1 MRWFAV
7 ALACLSLAA
16 LPAAAVAATRCVGT
30 SGSGCDAVYAT
41 IGNDAAAGSAVQAA
55 ASGDTIRIG
64 PGSYPEVST
73 AKTLH
78 FVGAGAGTLDAF
90 DIATQTRIVGT
101 SGPGG
106 TPGLTLSGGGSVAS
120 LRARGGNAT
129 SLYQAGN
136 GLVLQA
142 QGAGGALDY
151 SVSNV
156 VAIAGTSG
164 YGAVGLA
171 VWDAGTGRAINAAV
185 SGGAFL
191 NEDFLTAV
199 SVASGTGASSV
210 TGVTVRAPAGT
221 GVAASAGT
229 LRIVGSRV
237 LAAYPLRVT
246 GGLSSAR
253 VEAIDSVF
261 EAPSGA
267 QSFDAAYVATTG
279 SGNSTLIA
287 RGSTFLAQGSGPAA
301 GLKLLKSTS
310 FTGALSADLVN
321 TIVRTQ
327 STNPDSYDIDADSGA
342 TVIADFSN
350 FSTRRNANGG
360 TSPAPGSASNV
371 FGPPKFTD
379 SAAGD
384 LTLQP
389 SSPLV
394 DRGTAGVV
402 LAGELDAAGNARSLD
417 GDGDCLVRPDIGAFE
432 RPSACPVPPNN
443 PPANTSPSISR
454 VSMTNTVFAPE
465 GAQAAKRKPKRG
477 TTFRYTLSE
486 AALVTITIERQLP
499 GRRVRVRGK
508 TRCVKPTRRNSHARK
523 CKRYRRAGRLRAQ
536 QGAGSRSTPF
546 SGRLKGRPLR
556 PGRYRARIVALDS
569 LGASSSE
576 RRLAFR
582 VVRL

>member
-1 MRWFAV
+1 LVRWPAV
-7 ALACLSLAA
+7 VAVIVSLAGLPSAA
-16 LPAAAVAATRCVGT
+16 LAATRCVGT
-30 SGSGCDAVYAT
+30 SGAGCDAVYAT

-73 AKTLH
+73 AKALH

-90 DIATQTRIVGT
+90 DITTQTRIIGA
-101 SGPGG
+101 SGLAG
-106 TPGLTLSGGGSVAS
+106 TPALTLNGGGSVAS

-129 SLYQAGN
+129 SLEQGGR

-151 SVSNV
+151 SVSDV
-156 VAIAGTSG
+156 VAIAGTG
-164 YGAVGLA
+164 VYGAEGLK
-171 VWDAGTGRAINAAV
+171 VSDAGTGRAINAAV
-185 SGGAFL
+185 TGGAFL
-191 NEDFLTAV
+191 ADGPLSAV
-199 SVASGTGASSV
+199 SVTSGTGASSL
-210 TGVTVRAPAGT
+210 TGVTVRAPAAIGVGAT
-221 GVAASAGT
+221 GGT

-237 LAAYPLRVT
+237 LAANPLWVT

-287 RGSTFLAQGSGPAA
+287 RGSTFLARGSGTAA

-321 TIVRTQ
+321 TIVRTE
-327 STNPDSYDIDADSGA
+327 STNPDSFDINADSGG
-342 TVIADFSN
+342 TVGADFSS

-371 FGPPKFTD
+371 FGDPMFTS

-384 LTLQP
+384 LTLQ
-389 SSPLV
+389 SGSPLI
-394 DRGTAGVV
+394 DRGSAGVV
-402 LAGELDAAGNARSLD
+402 VAGELDVAGNPRSLD
-417 GDGDCLVRPDIGAFE
+417 GNGDCLARPDIGAFE
-432 RPSACPVPPNN
+432 RADACPQA
-443 PPANTSPSISR
+443 PANVSPSISG
-454 VSMTNTVFAPE
+454 VSMTNRVFAPE
-465 GAQAAKRKPKRG
+465 GTQAAKRKPKRG

-508 TRCVKPTRRNSHARK
+508 ARCVKPTRRNTHARK
-523 CKRYRRAGRLRAQ
+523 CKRYRRAGKLSEQ
-536 QGAGSRSTPF
+536 EQAGSQSMHF
-546 SGRLKGRPLR
+546 SGRLRGRPLR
-556 PGRYRARIVALDS
+556 PGRYRARIVAVDS
-569 LGASSSE
+569 LGARSSE
-576 RRLAFR
+576 PRLAFR
-582 VVRL
+582 VVRP